1 MKYSFYNK
9 ILDFD
14 RVLLWMIEI
23 YIFRDDTLTDE
34 SLDVNIYMII
44 NMKFLDNFIYYGRQI
59 I

>member
-44 NMKFLDNFIYYGRQI
+44 NILDLNSTIQFKI
-59 I
+59 